1 MNALRSFDLNYMN
14 YAVYSNFA
22 VRAFEYLNGR
32 INPFNRCMLSIE
44 MYSKNNYAEFRK
56 PNTVSLYLGSILN
69 DYDSCT
75 GDPDDDRDIKTIIIM
90 VLGHELAHST
100 QNTDMI
106 RYTNDP
112 YYRDDIEK
120 QNEAYTEYWISE
132 HNQEIYNALGV
143 MVEYSSFAMRNLM
156 PLHTQYEFASLEQYY
171 VHTLL
176 DVVYRNVKYVEPM
189 ITAFQKYSSI
199 LIRFNNGIRLLLKK
213 NGEYNPQIIQTF
225 NKIVRTTFRKGTA
238 QTYSTVTMELTPV
251 NIGGDPDGIEFHII
265 SSLMHY
271 SPIDF

>member
-1 MNALRSFDLNYMN
+1 MKELRSFDLNYMN
-14 YAVYSNFA
+14 HVTYSNFA
-22 VRAFEYLNGR
+22 IRAFEFLNGR
-32 INPFNRCMLSIE
+32 INPFNICYLSIE

-75 GDPDDDRDIKTIIIM
+75 GDPEDDRDIKTIIIM
-90 VLGHELAHST
+90 TLSHELAHST

-120 QNEAYTEYWISE
+120 QNEAYTEHWITE
-132 HNQEIYNALGV
+132 HQTEIFNALGV
-143 MVEYSSFAMRNLM
+143 VVSYSSFAIRNIM
-156 PLHTQYEFASLEQYY
+156 PLYTQYEVATLEQYY

-176 DVVYRNVKYVEPM
+176 DVVYRNKKFVEPM
-189 ITAFQKYSSI
+189 TIAFRKYNSI
-199 LIRFNNGIRLLLKK
+199 LLRFNNGIRMLIKK
-213 NGEYNPQIIQTF
+213 NGEYNPNIIQTF

-238 QTYSTVTMELTPV
+238 QTYCTVTMELTPV
-251 NIGGDPDGIEFHII
+251 NIGDDPDGIEFHII
-265 SSLMHY
+265 SELLHY